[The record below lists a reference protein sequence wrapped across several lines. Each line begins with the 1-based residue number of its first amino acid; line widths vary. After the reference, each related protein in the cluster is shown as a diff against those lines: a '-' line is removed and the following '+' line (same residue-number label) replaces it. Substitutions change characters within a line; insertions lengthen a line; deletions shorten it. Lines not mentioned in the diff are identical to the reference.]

1 LGWTMVEFVRDV
13 VIVVA
18 ILVTL
23 VAVALNPRAEADA
36 TRKVDQLST
45 RTISTPGST
54 PSPAVSI
61 VTPPPAPQTNA
72 R

>member
-1 LGWTMVEFVRDV
+1 MVEFVRDV

-23 VAVALNPRAEADA
+23 VAVALKPLAEADA
-36 TRKVDQLST
+36 TGNADQPAT
-45 RTISTPGST
+45 RTVNIPRLT
-54 PSPAVSI
+54 PSVADSI
-61 VTPPPAPQTNA
+61 VTSPPAPQANA

>member
-1 LGWTMVEFVRDV
+1 MVEFVRDV

-23 VAVALNPRAEADA
+23 VAVALNLTTDTGAARRGEQRSAREINVTEVGPKSAEAIVIPDP
-36 TRKVDQLST
+36 T
-45 RTISTPGST
+45 
-54 PSPAVSI
+54 SPAV
-61 VTPPPAPQTNA
+61 T

>member
-1 LGWTMVEFVRDV
+1 MVEFVRDV

-23 VAVALNPRAEADA
+23 VAVALNPLAEADA
-36 TRKVDQLST
+36 TGNADRLST
-45 RTISTPGST
+45 RTISTAGPT
-54 PSPAVSI
+54 PRSAAAI
-61 VTPPPAPQTNA
+61 VTPTPAPQANA